1 MIEINKVIVPSSTGD
16 GNGKL
21 SYKDGKVVTYEH
33 GAVVNVYLFHEQ
45 DDEQQRAFELTVDA
59 PLTYDKCVNAAE
71 MAAYGLA
78 DAMAVASFTASLAR
92 KQRAG
97 DAAEVAEHDRFME
110 QVKDEL
116 ASLGLA
122 PAAMS
127 ALEVAV
133 KGKLR
138 ELEDYDRSDEVNC
151 FLVNG
156 QPAWIDA
163 ATRSNYRGS
172 LSDCE
177 LMGVTDIQLPIAG
190 SLLPMT
196 VADAKV
202 YLARVQLYADRCTIV
217 TKMHEAAIRQLQTA
231 EQVAAYDF
239 TAGYP
244 PKEEFNISL

>member
-1 MIEINKVIVPSSTGD
+1 MKKRHYNETTREWYTEGNSLTRRVNGTLFSGVPS
-16 GNGKL
+16 
-21 SYKDGKVVTYEH
+21 E
-33 GAVVNVYLFHEQ
+33 EQ
-45 DDEQQRAFELTVDA
+45 LTQWGFVEWVE
-59 PLTYDKCVNAAE
+59 PEPTP
-71 MAAYGLA
+71 
-78 DAMAVASFTASLAR
+78 
-92 KQRAG
+92 
-97 DAAEVAEHDRFME
+97 E
-110 QVKDEL
+110 QVLE
-116 ASLGLA
+116 
-122 PAAMS
+122 S
-127 ALEVAV
+127 AKQEKIA
-133 KGKLR
+133 
-138 ELEDYDRSDEVNC
+138 ELEDYDRSNDVNS

-217 TKMHEAAIRQLQTA
+217 TKMHEAAIRQLQTV

-244 PKEEFNISL
+244 PKEEFTIS